1 MSKYKVLAYFHGRN
15 RREAWAI
22 VAAKSPQEAIDKS
35 KADEKAI
42 HKKYSPRKKFKSA
55 ASGWIAQKVSSNTK
69 VTKLYI

>member
-1 MSKYKVLAYFHGRN
+1 MSKYRVLAYFHGRN

-22 VAAKSPQEAIDKS
+22 VAAKSPQEAIEKA

-42 HKKYSPRKKFKSA
+42 HRKYSKTKFKSA

-69 VTKLYI
+69 ATKLF